1 MDIETSFFSWPVTGE
16 DHVTLIARG
25 RIDADGVRKIFVNV
39 AQINQMLMGRGVLID
54 LRQGSYRLT
63 YRDIQGLLDELEPA
77 LWPLQGRIALVSVPA
92 IEQSDQLFILGVCL
106 SEKGLE
112 ADVFYDIYRAI
123 EWLVQRKKAPVQH

>member
-1 MDIETSFFSWPVTGE
+1 MDIETSFFSWPATGE

-25 RIDADGVRKIFVNV
+25 RIDADGVKKIFVNV

-77 LWPLQGRIALVSVPA
+77 
-92 IEQSDQLFILGVCL
+92 
-106 SEKGLE
+106 
-112 ADVFYDIYRAI
+112 
-123 EWLVQRKKAPVQH
+123 